1 MGNQIAQTPVQIL
14 DIKLCLKD
22 LNGYEFVQR
31 LVENRFQRHDEPRRI
46 GHFDWVII
54 SESVF
59 TENIG
64 HLSYFCRIWSFL
76 SFILQIVFIEDE
88 QNHSIIISV

>member
-46 GHFDWVII
+46 GHFD
-54 SESVF
+54 
-59 TENIG
+59 
-64 HLSYFCRIWSFL
+64 
-76 SFILQIVFIEDE
+76 
-88 QNHSIIISV
+88 